1 MNLRADSMKF
11 RRVILLVLDSLGV
24 GALPDAQNFG
34 DEGANTLKHTDES
47 LKGLKV
53 PHLTSLG
60 FMNLVNPSAS
70 RTSKGFF
77 GRMMEVSQ
85 GKDTTTGHWE
95 MMALPVKEPMSH
107 FSQGFPADLMAEWV
121 KRAGVKFLGNKAA
134 SGTVIIDELGEQHLK
149 SGAPIVYTSADSVF
163 QIAAHEEQFG
173 LKRLY
178 ELCELTRRFLDETP
192 HKIGRVIA
200 RPFIGTPG
208 SFKRTGNRRD
218 YSIHPPGRTVLNEIK
233 DQGLDV
239 LGVGKIPYIYNF
251 EGITH
256 PIESHSDQEGMD
268 ATVKALETFKGPGL
282 LMTNFNDL
290 DMVYGHRRDV
300 EGYGRQIEWLDSQ
313 LPRILGLLKVDDLL
327 IITADHGN
335 DPTFRGTDHTREF
348 VPLIVYSP
356 SMPAAPVEQ
365 RRLPDRTSFADIGQ
379 SLSENFDLERAPL
392 GESFISEI
400 S

>member
-1 MNLRADSMKF
+1 L
-11 RRVILLVLDSLGV
+11 
-24 GALPDAQNFG
+24 
-34 DEGANTLKHTDES
+34 
-47 LKGLKV
+47 
-53 PHLTSLG
+53 
-60 FMNLVNPSAS
+60 
-70 RTSKGFF
+70 
-77 GRMMEVSQ
+77 
-85 GKDTTTGHWE
+85 
-95 MMALPVKEPMSH
+95 
-107 FSQGFPADLMAEWV
+107 
-121 KRAGVKFLGNKAA
+121 KRAGIKFLGNKAA

-218 YSIHPPGRTVLNEIK
+218 YSIHPPGRTVLNEMK

-392 GESFISEI
+392 GE
-400 S
+400 